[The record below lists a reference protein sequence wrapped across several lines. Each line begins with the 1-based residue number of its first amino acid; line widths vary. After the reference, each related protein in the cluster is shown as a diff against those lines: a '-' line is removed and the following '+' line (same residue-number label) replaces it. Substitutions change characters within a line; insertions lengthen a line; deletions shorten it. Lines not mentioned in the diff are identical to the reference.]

1 MTRGRCLARRVR
13 FSLGDEFC
21 LRTPRGG
28 RWRSLARN
36 APPPTAAALAPA
48 RSACSRP
55 GAACAHACAGNVV
68 GDGNSR
74 EKTRQKNKACRR
86 AARLPGRGRGS
97 RRKRREHG
105 GGGSPGPWAPPGRPR
120 SAVTGSR
127 LRDSSGPNGKRRRPC
142 EAAGTEWPARHG
154 HRGLSRRLPLTG
166 SSDGPR
172 RPRGLHLHA
181 AWSRACDNAV
191 PLGGGGMIRRDDE
204 DESQSPNR
212 LTEVEPAASTRL

>member
-1 MTRGRCLARRVR
+1 MSANPSWREVAAPGEKRPPPDGRCAGTAPLCVFAARR
-13 FSLGDEFC
+13 C
-21 LRTPRGG
+21 LC
-28 RWRSLARN
+28 ARV
-36 APPPTAAALAPA
+36 
-48 RSACSRP
+48 C
-55 GAACAHACAGNVV
+55 GNVV

-74 EKTRQKNKACRR
+74 EQTRQKSKACRR

-154 HRGLSRRLPLTG
+154 HRGLSRRLPPTG